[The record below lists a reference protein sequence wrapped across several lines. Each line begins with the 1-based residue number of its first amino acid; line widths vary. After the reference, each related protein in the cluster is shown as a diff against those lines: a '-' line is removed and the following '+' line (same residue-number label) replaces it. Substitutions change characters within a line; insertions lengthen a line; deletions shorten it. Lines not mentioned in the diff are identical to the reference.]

1 MNEITWNRYPRV
13 AEHAQGRAW
22 LQIQADLQ
30 LAPNTISAYGRGLE
44 DYFAFCHGAGIEP
57 QLATRADIAVYVRD
71 LVQRPGP
78 RGPAVRCLDSG
89 AGLANATLQQRLTIV
104 RLFYDYLCEEGC
116 RSDNPVGRGRYTPG
130 KGFAG
135 ARNRALIPW
144 FRKLPWIPT
153 EEQWNAILA
162 VTRTE
167 PIRTRVMFALAYDAG
182 LRREELCALAT
193 DDLRPGQRLIRIRA
207 ETTKNHTER
216 WVPYSTATADL
227 YRSYL
232 AHRRTLSTARGP
244 LFLSESRRNRAQ
256 PLSIWTWSK
265 VNTDMSRRAQV
276 PQFTTHTLRHLCLTD
291 LARAHW
297 DLHEIAQFAGHRSTQ
312 TTLVYI
318 HLSGRDLLASFE
330 RTIHSLHQQRVA
342 QMTEVFQ

>member
-1 MNEITWNRYPRV
+1 MNEIRWDRYPRV
-13 AEHAQGRAW
+13 AGHAQGRAW

-44 DYFAFCHGAGIEP
+44 DYFAFCQQTGIEP

-71 LVQRPGP
+71 LVQRPSP

-104 RLFYDYLCEEGC
+104 RLFYDYLCEEGA

-135 ARNRALIPW
+135 ARDRALIPR

-216 WVPYSTATADL
+216 WVPYSVATADL
-227 YRSYL
+227 VS
-232 AHRRTLSTARGP
+232 
-244 LFLSESRRNRAQ
+244 
-256 PLSIWTWSK
+256 
-265 VNTDMSRRAQV
+265 
-276 PQFTTHTLRHLCLTD
+276 
-291 LARAHW
+291 
-297 DLHEIAQFAGHRSTQ
+297 
-312 TTLVYI
+312 
-318 HLSGRDLLASFE
+318 
-330 RTIHSLHQQRVA
+330 
-342 QMTEVFQ
+342 